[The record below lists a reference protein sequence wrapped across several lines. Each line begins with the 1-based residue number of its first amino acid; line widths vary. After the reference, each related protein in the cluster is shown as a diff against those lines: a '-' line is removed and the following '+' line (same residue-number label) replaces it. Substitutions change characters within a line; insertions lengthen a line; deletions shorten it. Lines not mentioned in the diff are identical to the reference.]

1 MANTLKFGAG
11 QWATKEGSTLAY
23 NDENDNY
30 KPLPFDF
37 TRASNATVV
46 NKAGLIETVGNGIP
60 RIDFL
65 GNTQG
70 ALKLEPQRTNLITY
84 SSDFPNS
91 YWTKGGA
98 SIQGDPS
105 TAGSELIVNGDFAT
119 DSDWIKDTGWS
130 ISGGSLNG
138 SSTTTSAT
146 QFNTGLVAGKIYQV
160 VYTISNYVSGSV
172 RIELGSANVS
182 VGTTRSANG
191 TYTEYIEAL
200 GDEQLIF
207 DGISAFTGSIDNVSV
222 KEVQGFTSPDG
233 TTNAYKLVEGT
244 STGTHYLTR
253 VLSNPFGIGG
263 SYVYSI
269 FVNKNDITNIGFRET
284 SQTGHYACVNL
295 STKTVLDSSNITVN
309 FEDYNNSFVRLSFSG
324 ASGGNGNVST
334 AIYLLSDS
342 YSSGDPTSGSN
353 QFTGDGTSGVYIY
366 GAQLEQGSYATSYIP
381 TQGSAVTRLAD
392 VCNNAGNDQV
402 INSTEGVL
410 YFNIATLVNTQ
421 TIDNSITLT
430 DGGNNKIIF
439 RYRDTNKINVKVFVN
454 GVAQAESN
462 YTLSNAT
469 EFNKIAIKWKLNDY
483 EIYVNGTSV
492 FTDNDA
498 LVFPINSLN
507 TLDLADGTS
516 FPLFGKVKDLKVYNT
531 ALTDAELQA
540 LTT

>member
-119 DSDWIKDTGWS
+119 DSDWIKGTGWS

-138 SSTTTSAT
+138 SSTTTSVT
-146 QFNTGLVAGKIYQV
+146 QLNTGLVAGKMYQV